1 MIAAVYQGALD
12 QYMKRP
18 LPWILV
24 NGTVALAGTLIPLLG
39 GLALMPALLRETSA
53 ALAEDRDPRLEA
65 LLDTSTLAEDLAS
78 MGLYVTAQLLGTL
91 MCLIGWPV
99 AWVLLWMTP
108 EIRATRMVGPV
119 AGMRLSAAFVVANLG
134 TVLGIMLIDALL
146 LSLGL
151 SVAYIGLYVTMPLIT
166 LSWARYLQMSRPQL
180 EQLADT
186 SGLLAAQPPE
196 LSGRFLGT
204 VSSMSAQEDAK

>member
-1 MIAAVYQGALD
+1 MLAAVYQGALD

-53 ALAEDRDPRLEA
+53 ALVEDRDPRLEA

-119 AGMRLSAAFVVANLG
+119 SGMRLSAAFVMANLG
-134 TVLGIMLIDALL
+134 TVLGMVLIDALL
-146 LSLGL
+146 I
-151 SVAYIGLYVTMPLIT
+151 SVGFSIAYIGLYVTMPLIT
-166 LSWARYLQMSRPQL
+166 MSWATYLQMSRPQL
-180 EQLADT
+180 EQLADIR
-186 SGLLAAQPPE
+186 GLLTDRE
-196 LSGRFLGT
+196 LDLL
-204 VSSMSAQEDAK
+204 